1 MFFPEISYCGDCRI
15 RFKVTKVQID
25 VKKMTLFFTGYS
37 FLFDKKMEMNT
48 SQLKWR
54 WTTISL
60 ISVDNPSQNML
71 LYFSFET
78 DQNLH

>member
-1 MFFPEISYCGDCRI
+1 
-15 RFKVTKVQID
+15 
-25 VKKMTLFFTGYS
+25 MTLFFTGYS